1 MFCYCLNNPV
11 NMVDSDG
18 REALTV
24 AKELLLHWIIGN
36 GEPIKYDYYD
46 DFILK
51 FQRSRTMKLEINRQI
66 KLNVNGADN
75 LDGSIIFTPPD
86 IDLWLGVRKADY
98 KMTLVKET
106 KTTGFW
112 FFKKEK
118 SRYKATI
125 TISDIYNFDTGN
137 EKGDGIGSWLNNV
150 GFWAQSHKLGTS
162 YHWSVTFDVWTRWE

>member
-1 MFCYCLNNPV
+1 
-11 NMVDSDG
+11 MVDSDG